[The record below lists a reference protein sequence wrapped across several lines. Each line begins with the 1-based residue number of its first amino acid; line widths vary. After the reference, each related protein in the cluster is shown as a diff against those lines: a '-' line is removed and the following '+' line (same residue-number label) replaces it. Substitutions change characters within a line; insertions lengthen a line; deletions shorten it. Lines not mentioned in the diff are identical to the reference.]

1 MTTTQPLPH
10 ILLLTHGGWG
20 QPLCNSLRMVT
31 GEIKGVTEIALMLS
45 IRWAS
50 FINASRP
57 W

>member
-31 GEIKGVTEIALMLS
+31 GEIKGVTEIALMPVDTLGEFYQ
-45 IRWAS
+45 RVE
-50 FINASRP
+50 
-57 W
+57 